1 MGVALPAGAAI
12 PATGIAT
19 AVHGPVHARA
29 VAQPDRIGVTADR
42 TGPAVGLDAVSTF
55 EPARQPRAARPRLRH
70 LMADEAQLVAAASVI
85 DFANQHKNID
95 PSTLGPDE
103 AYKLRKAAREKIR
116 H

>member
-1 MGVALPAGAAI
+1 MAPFMRAQSHSQTASAS
-12 PATGIAT
+12 PQTGQ
-19 AVHGPVHARA
+19 
-29 VAQPDRIGVTADR
+29 AQPLASMRYR
-42 TGPAVGLDAVSTF
+42 PS